1 MTTAVIIHAITIT
14 TATHDGSILSV
25 ARTRTRDQEIVADIT
40 TASDIHCY
48 EEAPIDGHDGVSY
61 EVVTQQAPSFSIP
74 DRIWYDFHDLL
85 VQRLQVQALMRNTT
99 TLKKQE
105 NLGPI
110 PPPPT
115 GTVEELVGVAMF
127 VPKNP
132 GPHPSG
138 DNFVINGVAAVD
150 LFPKEDDTAI
160 EIVLKA
166 FNNPN
171 PTQSPVPPTKKSD
184 GYDPFANED
193 FLDEPLHDFD
203 N

>member
-1 MTTAVIIHAITIT
+1 MTPTIIHAITIT
-14 TATHDGSILSV
+14 TATHDGSLLSV
-25 ARTRTRDQEIVADIT
+25 ARTRTRDQNIVADIT
-40 TASDIHCY
+40 TASDIQCY
-48 EEAPIDGHDGVSY
+48 EETPIDGHDGVSY
-61 EVVTQQAPSFSIP
+61 EVVTQPAPSFSIP

-105 NLGPI
+105 NLGPVPT
-110 PPPPT
+110 PPDP
-115 GTVEELVGVAMF
+115 ELVGVAVF

-132 GPHPSG
+132 GPHSSS
-138 DNFVINGVAAVD
+138 DNFVINGVSSVD
-150 LFPKEDDTAI
+150 LFPKEDDTTI
-160 EIVLKA
+160 EVVLKS